1 MSAERLV
8 RLALDTEA
16 DLFAAR
22 RVCRECA
29 LGLGSEALDA
39 VRLATAISEL
49 GRELVASGGGQLTIE
64 VEKPDLLSVS
74 LESTARPDGWPSAVD
89 AATRLV
95 DTVSQVEGEVAHVVI
110 DLRTPGGPLTA
121 DRLDQVRARLAETET
136 APAADEL
143 REQNRALLTALEELR
158 TRRAETDE
166 LNRRLEESSRELAA
180 LYDELSAEL
189 ERTNRG
195 VVALYAEIDDK
206 NFQLA
211 AASEAKSRFL
221 RSISHELRTPANS
234 ILGLTGLLLDPRQV
248 DRLSVEHTEQVEF
261 IRASANDLLRLVGE
275 LLDLAKAESGRL
287 EAVLEEVSLAETFA
301 ALRGVIEPLLR
312 PGVELEIDDGSLS
325 LVTDAVLLG
334 HVLRNLLSNAAKFT
348 TEGTILL
355 RARADGD
362 HVVLEVRDSGV
373 GIPPEH
379 LPRIFEEFYQVPT
392 PLQAHVKGT
401 GLGLPF
407 AQVVAGEL
415 GGRIEVESSLG
426 TGSCFRLRLPR
437 VAGGAQTEGG
447 HA

>member
-1 MSAERLV
+1 MSGEVLA

-22 RVCRECA
+22 RVGRECA
-29 LGLGSEALDA
+29 LGLGVETLDA

-49 GRELVASGGGQLTIE
+49 GRELVATGGGHLTLE
-64 VEKPDLLSVS
+64 VEEPDLLTVS
-74 LESTARPDGWPSAVD
+74 LESTTRPERWASAVD

-95 DTVSQVEGEVAHVVI
+95 DTLLPVEGDLARVVMC
-110 DLRTPGGPLTA
+110 LRTPDGPLTA
-121 DRLDQVRARLAETET
+121 NRVEQLRARVAEAVT
-136 APAADEL
+136 ATAADEL
-143 REQNRALLTALEELR
+143 REQDRALLTALEELR
-158 TRRAETDE
+158 ARGAETEGPD
-166 LNRRLEESSRELAA
+166 RQLEESSRELAA
-180 LYDELSAEL
+180 LYDDLSAEL
-189 ERTNRG
+189 ERTNLG

-221 RSISHELRTPANS
+221 RSISHELRTPVNS
-234 ILGLTGLLLDPRQV
+234 ILGLTGLLLDPRQA
-248 DRLSVEHTEQVEF
+248 DRLTAEQTEQVEF
-261 IRASANDLLRLVGE
+261 IRASADDLLRLVAE

-287 EAVLEEVSLAETFA
+287 EAVMSEVSLQETFA

-312 PGVELEIDDGSLS
+312 PGVELELDDGSLS

-379 LPRIFEEFYQVPT
+379 LPRVFEEFYQVPT
-392 PLQAHVKGT
+392 PLQAQVKGT

-415 GGRIEVESSLG
+415 GGRIAVESAVG
-426 TGSCFRLRLPR
+426 AGSRFWLRLPR
-437 VAGGAQTEGG
+437 GGAQVEGD